1 MARLERL
8 TPQFVEEIS
17 DPGRYGDGRGANGL
31 SLRVRSSRDGQ
42 TVRKTWE
49 QRVWIGG
56 HVTTLGLGPV
66 VSLSLSAARSQAAAN
81 MHRINSATQRVS
93 ALDRRLAELAFPTVG
108 GTKVIATNNSTSV
121 TPPFK
126 DVAEEY
132 IDAQLSGWKPGSKT
146 ETQTRSLLNRYVLPS
161 IGNLPVSS
169 VEAAH
174 VHDILSPIWL
184 TKVETSK
191 KLKRLVSSI
200 FTVAIAKGHR
210 DDNPVERA
218 AIGLGRQRAVVQHSA
233 AVPHSEVRDVLEYV
247 RGSRSYK
254 AKKLATQLLILTAT
268 RTSEVRGARWR
279 EVDIE
284 GCVWTIPAERMKGG
298 REHRIPLS
306 MSAQVVM
313 GAAGVY
319 QQAEPDALIFT
330 DANDRP
336 LSQDSIRQLVKRR
349 YPDATAHGFRSSFR
363 DWVAEMTD
371 YPAEI
376 AEHALAHLEGSATVR
391 AYLRTDMFERRRGL
405 MDDWA
410 AYVTSNP

>member
-8 TPQFVEEIS
+8 TPQFVEDIS
-17 DPGRYGDGRGANGL
+17 DPGRYSDGRGANGL

-81 MHRINSATQRVS
+81 MHQINSATRRVS

-108 GTKVIATNNSTSV
+108 GTKIVATNNSTSV
-121 TPPFK
+121 SPTFK

-132 IDAQLSGWKPGSKT
+132 IEAQLSGWKPGSKT
-146 ETQTRSLLNRYVLPS
+146 ELQTRSLLDRYVLPS

-169 VEAAH
+169 VQAAH

-184 TKVETSK
+184 SKVETSK
-191 KLKRLVSSI
+191 KLKRLISSI
-200 FTVAIAKGHR
+200 FTVAIAKEYR
-210 DDNPVERA
+210 EDNPVNRA
-218 AIGLGRQRAVVQHSA
+218 AIGLGRQRSVVQHA
-233 AVPHSEVRDVLEYV
+233 AAIPYSQVRQVIEYI
-247 RGSRSYK
+247 RGSRSYE
-254 AKKLATQLLILTAT
+254 AKKLAAELLILTAT
-268 RTSEVRGARWR
+268 RTSEVRGALWP
-279 EVDIE
+279 EINIDA
-284 GCVWTIPAERMKGG
+284 GVWTIPAHRMKGG

-306 MSAQVVM
+306 FSAKVVLVIAGAYRQVDS
-313 GAAGVY
+313 
-319 QQAEPDALIFT
+319 EALIFT
-330 DANDRP
+330 DGRGRP
-336 LSQDSIRQLVKRR
+336 LSQDSIRQLIKRR
-349 YPDATAHGFRSSFR
+349 FPDATAHGFRSSFR
-363 DWVAEMTD
+363 DWVAEVTD

-391 AYLRTDMFERRRGL
+391 AYLRTDMFERRRAL
-405 MDDWA
+405 MEDWA
-410 AYVTSNP
+410 DYVGS